1 MNRIEINTSQNVKIE
16 YAIAGTH
23 LRGIALFLDIMVIF
37 FSYMLLSYIF
47 SFAFMNSKAALYILF
62 LVLTPFV
69 AFYSLWSEFLFNGQ
83 TLGKKITGI
92 QVIRLDGEEPTFFDS
107 FNRWAMR
114 ILDIWFSVFILGFLL
129 ITGNKKGQRLGDII
143 AGTTVIL
150 KNQDT
155 EYRLEDILK
164 LNQID
169 KINYEFTFGSLER
182 LSESDVLLIKNLV
195 LRFRRHRNAGH
206 RKAVNE
212 MIEKLRTVITFDSE
226 PRNTDESKIKFLN
239 QLISQFVIF
248 TR

>member
-1 MNRIEINTSQNVKIE
+1 
-16 YAIAGTH
+16 
-23 LRGIALFLDIMVIF
+23 
-37 FSYMLLSYIF
+37 
-47 SFAFMNSKAALYILF
+47 
-62 LVLTPFV
+62 
-69 AFYSLWSEFLFNGQ
+69 
-83 TLGKKITGI
+83 
-92 QVIRLDGEEPTFFDS
+92 S